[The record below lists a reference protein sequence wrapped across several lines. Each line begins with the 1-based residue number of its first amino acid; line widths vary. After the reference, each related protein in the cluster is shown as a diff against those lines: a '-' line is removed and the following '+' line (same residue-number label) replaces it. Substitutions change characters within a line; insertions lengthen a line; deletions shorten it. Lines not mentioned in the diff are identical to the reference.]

1 MNTTKKEVK
10 VGLIGVGLNTYW
22 NQFEGLLSRL
32 TDYQRMIKER
42 MSGLQATVI
51 DGGMVDSPEKA
62 ARTAEVLKS
71 EDIEI
76 LFIFI
81 STYALS
87 STILPIAQRIKIPVI
102 LLNIQPVAAI
112 NYDYINGLGDRG
124 KMTGE
129 WLAHCQ
135 ACSTPDLPAYSP
147 CRHQIRHPD
156 RLPRRTIRME
166 RNRKLDRAARAVQGM
181 RNNRMGILGHYYCG
195 MLDVYTDITRQ
206 SFTFGTHIELLEMCE
221 LKAYRDAVTEDER
234 TAKRLE
240 FSMKFE
246 VDPHCEEYELDR
258 AARTSVALD
267 KLAEAHNLSSMAYY
281 YEGWKGNDYENI
293 VTSVIAG
300 NTLLT
305 GRGHPV
311 AGECE
316 VKNVQAMKLLSLLD
330 AGGSFSEPYAIDFN
344 DDVVLWGHDGQL
356 ISPLLRERSASY
368 RYPYITVNRA
378 KDCPFRCAS
387 NRDLSLFFPYV
398 KIMMAYFYLSQRENR
413 PTDPPC
419 T

>member
-42 MSGLQATVI
+42 MSSLQATVI

-129 WLAHCQ
+129 
-135 ACSTPDLPAYSP
+135 
-147 CRHQIRHPD
+147 
-156 RLPRRTIRME
+156 
-166 RNRKLDRAARAVQGM
+166 
-181 RNNRMGILGHYYCG
+181 
-195 MLDVYTDITRQ
+195 
-206 SFTFGTHIELLEMCE
+206 
-221 LKAYRDAVTEDER
+221 
-234 TAKRLE
+234 
-240 FSMKFE
+240 
-246 VDPHCEEYELDR
+246 
-258 AARTSVALD
+258 
-267 KLAEAHNLSSMAYY
+267 
-281 YEGWKGNDYENI
+281 
-293 VTSVIAG
+293 
-300 NTLLT
+300 
-305 GRGHPV
+305 
-311 AGECE
+311 
-316 VKNVQAMKLLSLLD
+316 
-330 AGGSFSEPYAIDFN
+330 
-344 DDVVLWGHDGQL
+344 
-356 ISPLLRERSASY
+356 
-368 RYPYITVNRA
+368 
-378 KDCPFRCAS
+378 
-387 NRDLSLFFPYV
+387 
-398 KIMMAYFYLSQRENR
+398 
-413 PTDPPC
+413 
-419 T
+419 

>member
-62 ARTAEVLKS
+62 AQTAEVLKS

-135 ACSTPDLPAYSP
+135 ACSIQP

-166 RNRKLDRAARAVQGM
+166 RNRKLDR
-181 RNNRMGILGHYYCG
+181 CG
-195 MLDVYTDITRQ
+195 KGRT
-206 SFTFGTHIELLEMCE
+206 
-221 LKAYRDAVTEDER
+221 RDA
-234 TAKRLE
+234 
-240 FSMKFE
+240 
-246 VDPHCEEYELDR
+246 
-258 AARTSVALD
+258 
-267 KLAEAHNLSSMAYY
+267 
-281 YEGWKGNDYENI
+281 
-293 VTSVIAG
+293 
-300 NTLLT
+300 
-305 GRGHPV
+305 
-311 AGECE
+311 
-316 VKNVQAMKLLSLLD
+316 
-330 AGGSFSEPYAIDFN
+330 
-344 DDVVLWGHDGQL
+344 
-356 ISPLLRERSASY
+356 
-368 RYPYITVNRA
+368 
-378 KDCPFRCAS
+378 
-387 NRDLSLFFPYV
+387 
-398 KIMMAYFYLSQRENR
+398 
-413 PTDPPC
+413 
-419 T
+419 

>member
-135 ACSTPDLPAYSP
+135 ACST

-166 RNRKLDRAARAVQGM
+166 RNRKLDR
-181 RNNRMGILGHYYCG
+181 CG
-195 MLDVYTDITRQ
+195 KGRT
-206 SFTFGTHIELLEMCE
+206 
-221 LKAYRDAVTEDER
+221 RDA
-234 TAKRLE
+234 
-240 FSMKFE
+240 
-246 VDPHCEEYELDR
+246 
-258 AARTSVALD
+258 
-267 KLAEAHNLSSMAYY
+267 
-281 YEGWKGNDYENI
+281 
-293 VTSVIAG
+293 
-300 NTLLT
+300 
-305 GRGHPV
+305 
-311 AGECE
+311 
-316 VKNVQAMKLLSLLD
+316 
-330 AGGSFSEPYAIDFN
+330 
-344 DDVVLWGHDGQL
+344 
-356 ISPLLRERSASY
+356 
-368 RYPYITVNRA
+368 
-378 KDCPFRCAS
+378 
-387 NRDLSLFFPYV
+387 
-398 KIMMAYFYLSQRENR
+398 
-413 PTDPPC
+413 
-419 T
+419 

>member
-135 ACSTPDLPAYSP
+135 ACSTPEFA
-147 CRHQIRHPD
+147 CVF
-156 RLPRRTIRME
+156 
-166 RNRKLDRAARAVQGM
+166 NRAGIKYDILTGYLEEPYVWNEIENWIDAVRA
-181 RNNRMGILGHYYCG
+181 
-195 MLDVYTDITRQ
+195 
-206 SFTFGTHIELLEMCE
+206 GT
-221 LKAYRDAVTEDER
+221 RDA
-234 TAKRLE
+234 
-240 FSMKFE
+240 
-246 VDPHCEEYELDR
+246 
-258 AARTSVALD
+258 
-267 KLAEAHNLSSMAYY
+267 
-281 YEGWKGNDYENI
+281 
-293 VTSVIAG
+293 
-300 NTLLT
+300 
-305 GRGHPV
+305 
-311 AGECE
+311 
-316 VKNVQAMKLLSLLD
+316 
-330 AGGSFSEPYAIDFN
+330 
-344 DDVVLWGHDGQL
+344 
-356 ISPLLRERSASY
+356 
-368 RYPYITVNRA
+368 
-378 KDCPFRCAS
+378 
-387 NRDLSLFFPYV
+387 
-398 KIMMAYFYLSQRENR
+398 
-413 PTDPPC
+413 
-419 T
+419 

>member
-102 LLNIQPVAAI
+102 RHKLRLYQRIRRPWKNDRRMAGSLPSLFHSGICLRIQ
-112 NYDYINGLGDRG
+112 
-124 KMTGE
+124 
-129 WLAHCQ
+129 
-135 ACSTPDLPAYSP
+135 P

-166 RNRKLDRAARAVQGM
+166 RNRKLDR
-181 RNNRMGILGHYYCG
+181 CG
-195 MLDVYTDITRQ
+195 KGRT
-206 SFTFGTHIELLEMCE
+206 
-221 LKAYRDAVTEDER
+221 RDA
-234 TAKRLE
+234 
-240 FSMKFE
+240 
-246 VDPHCEEYELDR
+246 
-258 AARTSVALD
+258 
-267 KLAEAHNLSSMAYY
+267 
-281 YEGWKGNDYENI
+281 
-293 VTSVIAG
+293 
-300 NTLLT
+300 
-305 GRGHPV
+305 
-311 AGECE
+311 
-316 VKNVQAMKLLSLLD
+316 
-330 AGGSFSEPYAIDFN
+330 
-344 DDVVLWGHDGQL
+344 
-356 ISPLLRERSASY
+356 
-368 RYPYITVNRA
+368 
-378 KDCPFRCAS
+378 
-387 NRDLSLFFPYV
+387 
-398 KIMMAYFYLSQRENR
+398 
-413 PTDPPC
+413 
-419 T
+419 